1 MILRNLDTF
10 VCGGFHGSVRS
21 FLSLSLSPLSLPSVF
36 PLLSSVILNKRA
48 GALLQGV
55 STGSNRER
63 MEERDPSEAAR
74 FVCLLESESGQE
86 EVVSIRSL
94 SRRVFKR
101 IAARRRRF
109 VHSLYPCARL
119 CRCDPSLRRSF
130 RRITLFCKRPREK
143 KKKKRETKRRTKT
156 TQNDF
161 LSGIFIVLSAHLTP
175 FKGLVG
181 KCLRLRVLLVEPR
194 NFGAVVW
201 RNVCDGRGAS
211 LGRKLVVF
219 YLSVQR
225 LSGSAF
231 ARSRWVR
238 SAQPAGCFFIRYGR
252 SRSNSVR
259 PIPTGVKSW
268 S

>member
-1 MILRNLDTF
+1 MRCSRAFPRARIEREW
-10 VCGGFHGSVRS
+10 RREIRAR
-21 FLSLSLSPLSLPSVF
+21 LPD
-36 PLLSSVILNKRA
+36 SSVCWRVPV
-48 GALLQGV
+48 G
-55 STGSNRER
+55 T
-63 MEERDPSEAAR
+63 
-74 FVCLLESESGQE
+74 SESGQE